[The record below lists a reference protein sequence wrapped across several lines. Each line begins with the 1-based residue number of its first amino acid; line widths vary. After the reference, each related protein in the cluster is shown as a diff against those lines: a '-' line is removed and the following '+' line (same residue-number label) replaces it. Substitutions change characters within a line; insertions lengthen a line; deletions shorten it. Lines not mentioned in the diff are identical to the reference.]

1 MKDQIEKMRKDL
13 IEIFD
18 EEYEK
23 RRLITPDFTAE
34 KMTAKCYRKQEWI
47 SVDDRLPEPYE
58 TVLAFCDTGGR
69 KFQCVSEMIE
79 PNGKRWSA
87 VCGFRV
93 THWMPLP
100 EPPKMKG
107 GEADA

>member
-1 MKDQIEKMRKDL
+1 MAVDNILKCLNENDQLREIEKMSVEDNG
-13 IEIFD
+13 
-18 EEYEK
+18 
-23 RRLITPDFTAE
+23 
-34 KMTAKCYRKQEWI
+34 YRKQEWI
-47 SVDDRLPEPYE
+47 SVEERLPEKFE
-58 TVLAFCDTGGR
+58 TVLVFCDTGAR

-100 EPPKMKG
+100 EAPKKG
-107 GEADA
+107 GETDA

>member
-1 MKDQIEKMRKDL
+1 MNKDKQIK
-13 IEIFD
+13 EIVKVILKEPHLGGIQGF
-18 EEYEK
+18 EE
-23 RRLITPDFTAE
+23 RI
-34 KMTAKCYRKQEWI
+34 AKNLYDADYRKQEWI
-47 SVDDRLPEPYE
+47 SVEERFPEEYE
-58 TVLAFCDTGGR
+58 TVLVFCDTGAR

-100 EPPKMKG
+100 EAPKKG
-107 GEADA
+107 DKTDA

>member
-1 MKDQIEKMRKDL
+1 MDKEKQIEEMVEVIDRSGMVESNRRSRIIANDL
-13 IEIFD
+13 YLEG
-18 EEYEK
+18 
-23 RRLITPDFTAE
+23 
-34 KMTAKCYRKQEWI
+34 CRKQSGWI
-47 SVDDRLPEPYE
+47 SVEERLPESFE
-58 TVLAFCDTGGR
+58 TVLVFCDTGVR

-100 EPPKMKG
+100 EPPVMKG
-107 GEADA
+107 GE